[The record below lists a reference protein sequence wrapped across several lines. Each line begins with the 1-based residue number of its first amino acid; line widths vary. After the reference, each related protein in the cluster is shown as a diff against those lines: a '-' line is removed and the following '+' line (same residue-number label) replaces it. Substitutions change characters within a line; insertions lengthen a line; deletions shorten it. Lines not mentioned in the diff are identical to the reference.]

1 MILHI
6 LVNIFVDI
14 PFHLHNNCQNYCN
27 LKDFHYSQK
36 NDDYNLQIIGA
47 KKYPDRV
54 EKIIAIKIFL
64 VYTYRL

>member
-1 MILHI
+1 MISRM
-6 LVNIFVDI
+6 LVSIFADI
-14 PFHLHNNCQNYCN
+14 PSRFHNNYQNYRN
-27 LKDFHYSQK
+27 LKYFRYSQK